1 MAYKFQLGAARLSGS
16 ITAEDGLNTNAL
28 GGDGGED
35 FDISLKDNS
44 GTALEIKEGSTAY
57 LTFKTTNSSEHME
70 AGKGLVLSGSNS
82 VMFGGFDSS
91 IAGADDGE
99 SINVDGNTRIRLQSG
114 GSTVGLVSATG
125 VDVTGQLS
133 ASLGLSGSTLTLGG
147 TAVTSTAAELNA
159 LDGFADAGYDASA
172 DSVVFFDATDSKLKR
187 DSANDF
193 TTAIG
198 GNGLLSTNGVLAIQ
212 RNAGE
217 NGVTS
222 FGLNSNGLFLSSS
235 VAGAGLNLESGAL
248 VLNLN
253 GLTAAAVDVS
263 ADSIAIVDAND
274 SNGSRKE
281 SIADLAT
288 AMAGD
293 GLSASGGAFAVSVD
307 DSSIETNSDALR
319 VKAGG
324 ITNDM
329 LAGSIVA
336 SKMNNAIFAD
346 LETLGA
352 ASSDGEFIVATGAG
366 AFAYES
372 GNTARTSLGLGTG
385 NDVTFTTGSFT
396 GDLTVSGDLQVNGS
410 LVSLDVTNLRISDKL
425 IEVAS
430 GSANDAAL
438 DGGGI
443 QFNSGEGNK
452 SLIFQATGDNLSSS
466 ENFNVAT
473 GKVFKVNNTE
483 VLSADGAVKVQSAV
497 AGNGLAHS
505 SGVLALD
512 FNELTAA
519 AVSVANDSIAIID
532 ADDSNGTKKESIADL
547 VTAMAGAG
555 ITATNGVLST
565 AAGAVS
571 AIDNLG
577 TGSVGINYWADL
589 DGAETMVLP
598 ASPSVGD
605 VVKVKAPSNC
615 NDTNTI
621 TISPLTGAHSIDGAG
636 SIVLESPHAAVE
648 LVYVAANLWKVF

>member
-1 MAYKFQLGAARLSGS
+1 
-16 ITAEDGLNTNAL
+16 
-28 GGDGGED
+28 
-35 FDISLKDNS
+35 
-44 GTALEIKEGSTAY
+44 
-57 LTFKTTNSSEHME
+57 ME
-70 AGKGLVLSGSNS
+70 AGKGLVLSGSNT

-187 DSANDF
+187 EAANDF
-193 TTAIG
+193 TTTIA
-198 GNGLLSTNGVLAIQ
+198 GNGLVSSAGVIAIQ
-212 RNAGE
+212 RDASA
-217 NGVTS
+217 NGLTS
-222 FGLNSNGLFLSSS
+222 FALGTDGLSLSSS

-366 AFAYES
+366 ALHM
-372 GNTARTSLGLGTG
+372 NL
-385 NDVTFTTGSFT
+385 VI
-396 GDLTVSGDLQVNGS
+396 LQELL
-410 LVSLDVTNLRISDKL
+410 LV
-425 IEVAS
+425 
-430 GSANDAAL
+430 
-438 DGGGI
+438 
-443 QFNSGEGNK
+443 
-452 SLIFQATGDNLSSS
+452 
-466 ENFNVAT
+466 
-473 GKVFKVNNTE
+473 
-483 VLSADGAVKVQSAV
+483 
-497 AGNGLAHS
+497 
-505 SGVLALD
+505 
-512 FNELTAA
+512 
-519 AVSVANDSIAIID
+519 
-532 ADDSNGTKKESIADL
+532 
-547 VTAMAGAG
+547 
-555 ITATNGVLST
+555 
-565 AAGAVS
+565 
-571 AIDNLG
+571 
-577 TGSVGINYWADL
+577 
-589 DGAETMVLP
+589 
-598 ASPSVGD
+598 
-605 VVKVKAPSNC
+605 
-615 NDTNTI
+615 
-621 TISPLTGAHSIDGAG
+621 
-636 SIVLESPHAAVE
+636 
-648 LVYVAANLWKVF
+648 